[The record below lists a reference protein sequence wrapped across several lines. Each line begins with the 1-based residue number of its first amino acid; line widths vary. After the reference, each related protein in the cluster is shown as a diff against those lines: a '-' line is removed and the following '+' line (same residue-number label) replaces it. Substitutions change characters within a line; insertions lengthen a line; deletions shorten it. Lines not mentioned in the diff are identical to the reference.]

1 MTANGALDQPL
12 SEFLGGGDIDA
23 LMLAIASVG
32 KPIAGRLARGALEGE
47 LGAETGGGDKARALD
62 LFADQAIADA
72 LAKARVK
79 ALASEERQ
87 TPKLLDPEGRFLVV
101 VNPLDGSS
109 NLDVNLTVG
118 TIFSVLA
125 APERSGGEA
134 GDFLQPG
141 HRQLAAGILV
151 FGPRVDFVFT
161 TGAGTHAATLDPVRG
176 EFRMTRLDILVPEGK
191 AEFAIDASN
200 ERHWP
205 DPVRAYVED
214 CLMGET
220 GPRAKEFNMRW
231 IASLVADAFRIFV
244 RGGVYLYPEDARAG
258 HGRGRL
264 RLLYEANP
272 IAFLA
277 EQAGGLATDGVNR
290 VLDATPT
297 ELHART
303 PLIFGSIDKVD
314 RIRSYFVE
322 GHRSASRAPLFGKRG
337 LLRG

>member
-1 MTANGALDQPL
+1 MTANGALGQPL
-12 SEFLGGGDIDA
+12 SEFLGGGDVDA

-32 KPIAGRLARGALEGE
+32 KPIAGRLARGALEE
-47 LGAETGGGDKARALD
+47 ETGGDKPRAFD

-79 ALASEERQ
+79 ALASEQRQ
-87 TPKLLDPEGRFLVV
+87 TPKLLDPEGRFLVA

-109 NLDVNLTVG
+109 NLDVNMTVG

-125 APERSGGEA
+125 APERSGVAA

-141 HRQLAAGILV
+141 HRQLAAGILIY
-151 FGPRVDFVFT
+151 GPHVDFVFT
-161 TGAGTHAATLDPVRG
+161 MGAGTHAATLDPV
-176 EFRMTRLDILVPEGK
+176 ESAFRMTRLSIHIPEGK

-205 DPVRAYVED
+205 EPVHAYVED

-220 GPRAKEFNMRW
+220 GPRAKDFNMRW
-231 IASLVADAFRIFV
+231 IASLGADAFRIFV
-244 RGGVYLYPEDARAG
+244 RGGVFLYPDDARAG

-277 EQAGGLATDGVNR
+277 EQAGGLAIDGVNR